1 MASDGKVDL
10 NIQAYFQQW
19 LKVSGNFSSDWSWFQ
34 DRLKITCHDCHAVY
48 TTKKPEN
55 AQLLDWELQEW
66 VKKHSTGGP
75 HDKEVIKN
83 PMDVVPLTGDFKALP
98 MQSGQTTGNID
109 VSSIKAQQI
118 KDQMKKYKMEIESE
132 NLDKKIEWL
141 KNTKPWKIDEAAKQE
156 AQKAKQEAKQE
167 ADQEDQEISKALLSL
182 TEAAQKYKLGATLI
196 PIDSPK
202 GKPKSWT
209 PYDAPVSNPDF
220 TVVNGEKI
228 FWKKDAL
235 GKIIGV
241 ITPEQAAAKKTA
253 RITKGRRF
261 R

>member
-1 MASDGKVDL
+1 LYEGAGMASDGKVDL

-75 HDKEVIKN
+75 HDKEDIKN
-83 PMDVVPLTGDFKALP
+83 PVDVVPLTANFRALP
-98 MQSGQTTGNID
+98 MQCSMTGNID
-109 VSSIKAQQI
+109 VSSMKAQTI
-118 KDQMKKYKMEIESE
+118 KEQMKKYKMEIESE

-141 KNTKPWKIDEAAKQE
+141 KKTEAEQAALNVLDAKT
-156 AQKAKQEAKQE
+156 AKQE
-167 ADQEDQEISKALLSL
+167 ADQKLSKALLSL
-182 TEAAQKYKLGATLI
+182 TEAAQKAQYKLGATLI

>member
-1 MASDGKVDL
+1 M
-10 NIQAYFQQW
+10 
-19 LKVSGNFSSDWSWFQ
+19 
-34 DRLKITCHDCHAVY
+34 
-48 TTKKPEN
+48 
-55 AQLLDWELQEW
+55 
-66 VKKHSTGGP
+66 
-75 HDKEVIKN
+75 
-83 PMDVVPLTGDFKALP
+83 
-98 MQSGQTTGNID
+98 
-109 VSSIKAQQI
+109 KAQTI
-118 KDQMKKYKMEIESE
+118 KEQMKKYKMEIESE

-141 KNTKPWKIDEAAKQE
+141 KKTEAEQAALNVLDAKT
-156 AQKAKQEAKQE
+156 AKQE
-167 ADQEDQEISKALLSL
+167 ADQKLSKALLSL
-182 TEAAQKYKLGATLI
+182 TEAAQKAQYKLGATLI